1 MKRLGLDI
9 GTNSIGWALCE
20 TKNKQVTEVLDVGV
34 RIFSNGRDP
43 QSGSSLA
50 VDRRL
55 ARSMRRR
62 RDRYLRR
69 RTALMRK
76 MADAGLMP
84 ANPAEAKKLEKL
96 DPYELRAAGLDRKLP
111 MTHLGR
117 ALFHLSQRRGF
128 KSNRKTDHGD
138 NEGTKIK
145 AASRNLDD
153 AMRDKDAR
161 TLGEFLHK
169 RRASA
174 NSARLIPSVRTR
186 LGVIGHDEK
195 GKEKTGYEFYPERHH
210 LEREFDTLWKA
221 QAKHHPELTDG
232 LCAAVREIIFYQR
245 ALRPQKV
252 GKCRYNDEPRLAK
265 AHPLTQRRVLFETVN
280 NLRIV
285 AAGKKKRP
293 LTLDQRDKI
302 IHALDNKKPPAK
314 APAKPWTINFKLAA
328 LAKHLKLARGE
339 HFSLESIHRDNI
351 ACDPVR
357 ASLSHPKRFGPNWS
371 TLDID
376 AQWEV
381 VRRIG
386 KVESEDDY
394 NELVEWLELHH
405 GLASDNAREAAQAP
419 LPPGYGAL
427 GETATRQILE
437 KLQEKAIPY
446 SEAVEACGMHHSV
459 NRTGEILDAL
469 PYYGEILD
477 RHVIPGTGDKE
488 DDDIKR
494 YGRITNP
501 TVHIGL
507 NQLRRLVN
515 TIIETHGVPDEMV
528 VELARD
534 LKQSDKQKEAT
545 QKTIRD
551 NTKAAQQRSEKLGD
565 LKQRDTGYNRALL
578 RLFEDLNPHDAMKR
592 YCPYSGQRICIT
604 MLFDGSCDVDHILPY
619 SRTLDDGF
627 ANRTLCLKKMNREK
641 GNKTPFEAWGGT
653 DQWTTIEGN
662 LENLPKNKLWRFQPD
677 AMEKFDTESEFLNR
691 ALVDTQYLSRIATQY
706 LDALYTKGGHV
717 RVVPGRLTE
726 MLRRHWGLNS
736 LLSDEDKKTVH
747 GKNRTDHRHHAIDAA
762 VVACT
767 DQGLIQRIAKGAE
780 RDELDGAEEV
790 ARSVDAPWKRF
801 REDLG
806 KVLATT
812 IVSHRPNHGRIDT
825 SAKKDGRDSTAGSLH
840 NSTAYGIVDKN
851 EVVSRSLLS
860 SLKPGDIET
869 TKRGRNIRDPDLQKA
884 LQKAALGKEGKQL
897 EATLQKF
904 SRENSTYMG
913 IRRVRMIENLQ
924 GPSRV
929 EIAEGDDKPYKVYK
943 GDSNYCLELWKMP
956 DEHDSS
962 KPEYCTEVVTMFEA
976 HSNISKRP
984 HPTAKRI
991 LQLFKRDVVAIERDG
1006 QTKLY
1011 YVQSFTQSGQM
1022 WLAEHFQGNAYARN
1036 KSKDDS
1042 FSFLSLKGTSIVK
1055 ARMRRVHVDV
1065 MGRVRDPGAG
1075 HYE

>member
-34 RIFSNGRDP
+34 RIFSDGRDP
-43 QSGSSLA
+43 KSGSSLA

-76 MADAGLMP
+76 MADSGLMP
-84 ANPAEAKKLEKL
+84 ANPAEAKELEKL
-96 DPYELRAAGLDRKLP
+96 DPYELRAVGLDRKLP

-210 LEREFDTLWKA
+210 LEMEFDALWKA
-221 QAKHHPELTDG
+221 QAKHHPKLTDG

-252 GKCRYNDEPRLAK
+252 GKCRYNDEPRLSK

-280 NLRIV
+280 NLRVV

-293 LTLDQRDKI
+293 LTLDQRDEI
-302 IHALDNKKPPAK
+302 IHALDNKKPTASPS
-314 APAKPWTINFKLAA
+314 TMNFKLTA

-357 ASLSHPKRFGPNWS
+357 ASLSHPERFGPNWS
-371 TLDID
+371 KLDID

-394 NELVEWLELHH
+394 SELVEWLESHH
-405 GLASDNAREAAQAP
+405 GLVPDNAREAAQAP

-437 KLQEKAIPY
+437 KLQEKVIPY

-488 DDDIKR
+488 DDDITR

-578 RLFEDLNPHDAMKR
+578 RLFEDLNPYDAMKR
-592 YCPYSGQRICIT
+592 YCPYSGKRISVT

-627 ANRTLCLKKMNREK
+627 ANRTLCLKKMNMEK
-641 GNKTPFEAWGGT
+641 GNKTPFEAWGDT
-653 DQWTTIEGN
+653 DQWKTIEGN
-662 LENLPKNKLWRFQPD
+662 LENLPKNKRWRFQPD
-677 AMEKFDTESEFLNR
+677 AMEKFDTESEFLDR

-717 RVVPGRLTE
+717 CVVPGRLTE

-747 GKNRTDHRHHAIDAA
+747 RKNRTDHRHHAIDAA

-767 DQGLIQRIAKGAE
+767 DQGLIQRIAKGAKK
-780 RDELDGAEEV
+780 DELDGAEEV
-790 ARSVDAPWKRF
+790 ARSVDAPWKKF

-812 IVSHRPNHGRIDT
+812 IVSHRANHGRIDT

-840 NSTAYGIVDKN
+840 NSTAYGIVN
-851 EVVSRSLLS
+851 EREVVSRTPLT
-860 SLKPGDIET
+860 SLKPNDIDDST
-869 TKRGRNIRDPDLQKA
+869 PGKNIRAPDLRKA
-884 LQKAALGKEGKQL
+884 LQKATRGKEGKQL
-897 EATLQKF
+897 EAALQKF

-913 IRRVRMIENLQ
+913 IRRVRMIENIQ
-924 GPSRV
+924 KKARV
-929 EIAEGDDKPYKVYK
+929 EIAEGDGKPYKAYK
-943 GDSNYCLELWKMP
+943 GDSNYCLELWRMP
-956 DEHDSS
+956 DG
-962 KPEYCTEVVTMFEA
+962 KFCTQTVTTFDA
-976 HSNISKRP
+976 HTMSLSDISQKRP
-984 HPTAKRI
+984 HPAARRMLRI
-991 LQLFKRDVVAIERDG
+991 FKRDMVAADIKG
-1006 QTKLY
+1006 KTSIY
-1011 YVQSFTQSGQM
+1011 YVQKFKQRGEVF
-1022 WLAEHFQGNAYARN
+1022 LVEHMEANADARH
-1036 KSKDDS
+1036 KSDDDS
-1042 FSFLSLKGTSIVK
+1042 FSFRRLSGGGIAK
-1055 ARMRRVHVDV
+1055 AKMRRVHVDV
-1065 MGRVRDPGAG
+1065 MGRVRDPGASR
-1075 HYE
+1075 YD